1 MTAADLVPILV
12 FVAVLL
18 SVTAAYLL
26 ISSQRVRRKTMSRR
40 LGELGEGQ
48 ASRVE
53 LGQIRRGRSLSAEG
67 HFTFPIISLNQL
79 VLQSGVTFGLKGVLF
94 AMTFLSAG
102 AYFVF
107 SIVQDSTTVS
117 VLCAA
122 LFGIGL
128 PIYILRSMRKSR
140 QRKFETQLPE
150 ALDILVRGL
159 RAGHAI
165 PVAISTVGR
174 QMPAPLGNEFSI
186 AGSELTYGLDL
197 ETTMINL
204 RSRVG
209 QSDLSL
215 VVLAISIQARM
226 GGNLAEILTNLSK
239 VIRERFKLRRKT
251 KALTAEGRYSAIFLS
266 LLPAALFGVLW
277 LIAPSYYGQV
287 WDVWFVQPALGAAIA
302 WMAFGNYV
310 MYRMVKFGI

>member
-48 ASRVE
+48 ANRVE
-53 LGQIRRGRSLSAEG
+53 LAQIRRGRSLSAEG
-67 HFTFPIISLNQL
+67 HFAFPIISLNQL

-94 AMTFLSAG
+94 AMAFLSVG

-107 SIVQDSTTVS
+107 SIFLGSTTVS
-117 VLCAA
+117 VLCA
-122 LFGIGL
+122 LLVGIGF
-128 PIYILRSMRKSR
+128 PIYILRSMRTSR
-140 QRKFETQLPE
+140 QRKFEEQLPE

-159 RAGHAI
+159 KAGHAI
-165 PVAISTVGR
+165 PVAIATVGR
-174 QMPAPLGNEFSI
+174 QMPAPIGNEFSI

-226 GGNLAEILTNLSK
+226 GGNLAEILTNLSQ

-266 LLPAALFGVLW
+266 LLPAALFGILL

-287 WDVWFVQPALGAAIA
+287 WDVWFVQPVLGAAIA

-310 MYRMVKFGI
+310 MYRMVKFGV